1 MKCSEA
7 LRILKRDGWYVISQ
21 NGSHIKMKHDFK
33 SGVVIF
39 PNHGSQELGRGLE
52 KKIFKLAGIKK

>member
-1 MKCSEA
+1 MKLNHNS
-7 LRILKRDGWYVISQ
+7 
-21 NGSHIKMKHDFK
+21 K

-52 KKIFKLAGIKK
+52 KKIFKLAGIKR